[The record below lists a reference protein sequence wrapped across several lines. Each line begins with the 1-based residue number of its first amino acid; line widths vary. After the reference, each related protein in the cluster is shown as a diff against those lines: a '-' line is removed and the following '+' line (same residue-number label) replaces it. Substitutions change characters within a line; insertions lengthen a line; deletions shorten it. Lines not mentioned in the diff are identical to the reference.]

1 MTNEVYGS
9 INLDVSTK
17 VDSDSEGLGILE
29 ANYKLNEMRI
39 VNVEL
44 KFEDLNGN
52 LHSVKVHNWNIDWEA
67 YFGEDE

>member
-1 MTNEVYGS
+1 MPNEVYGI

-17 VDSDSEGLGILE
+17 VGSESNDLGILE
-29 ANYKLNEMRI
+29 ANYKLNDMRI

-44 KFEDLNGN
+44 KFEDLNGK
-52 LHSVKVHNWNIDWEA
+52 LHNVKVHNWNIDWEA